1 MSGFEEN
8 FIENRD
14 SQLKRIKKLQSTDD
28 DLLMEQILN
37 NLNITPLGK
46 VLKRI
51 ASLPEV
57 RQKKVLDVRQRLST
71 DEYELNERL
80 DIAMEKVLED
90 LKT

>member
-8 FIENRD
+8 FMENRN

-28 DLLMEQILN
+28 DLLMEQIIN
-37 NLNITPLGK
+37 NLNVTPLGK

-51 ASLPEV
+51 AALPEV